1 MSVRIICTGGT
12 FNKIYDP
19 LTGELTFANSQVSSL
34 LRIAR
39 CQLPVTELMLI
50 DSLEMTDRTRQQL
63 VDSCRST
70 TESKL
75 VIVHGTDTMV
85 ESASV
90 VNDAALN
97 KTIVFTGAMVPNS
110 ITGSDASFN
119 LGYAIAAA
127 QLSDTGVWVAM
138 NAQLHRWQSV
148 RKNREL
154 GVFEQ
159 C

>member
-1 MSVRIICTGGT
+1 MAVRIICTGGT
-12 FNKIYDP
+12 FNKVYNP
-19 LTGELTFANSQVSSL
+19 LTGELTFSDSQVSSL
-34 LRIAR
+34 LKIAR

-50 DSLEMTDRTRQQL
+50 DSLDMTDTTRQHL
-63 VDSCRST
+63 VDACRSA
-70 TESKL
+70 TESRL

-85 ESASV
+85 ESAST

-110 ITGSDASFN
+110 VNSSDASFN

-127 QLSDTGVWVAM
+127 QHVDAGVWVAM
-138 NAQLHRWQSV
+138 NAQLHQWQEV

-159 C
+159 R